1 MATQS
6 VEIVVP
12 DGLKPG
18 DNFEVEWGG
27 VNYSIAVPDGVRSGQ
42 ALTIE
47 LPALEETGAGSAPSQ
62 SETTSVEIVVPDG
75 LSAGDNFEVEWGGV
89 SYSIAVPDG
98 VCSGQSLTIELPSIV
113 PEEEQPSDTGA
124 PAPSLD
130 APKDDSKEED
140 KPLIPVE
147 GATGATWT
155 DIDSAIERLEQTCTE
170 KCTDKCPR
178 CDGYSFKP
186 GQRIEVYRTDGAMSP
201 GHIVGKGWE
210 GFDGPTYK
218 VQLDDGLCK
227 EAVPEE
233 DLSAEVCDVGELF

>member
-12 DGLKPG
+12 DGLRAG
-18 DNFEVEWGG
+18 DDFEVQWGG
-27 VNYSIAVPDGVRSGQ
+27 VGYSIAVPDGVSGGQ

-47 LPALEETGAGSAPSQ
+47 LPALEETGAGSASSQ
-62 SETTSVEIVVPDG
+62 SATASVEIVVPDG
-75 LSAGDNFEVEWGGV
+75 LAAGDNFEVEWGGV

-98 VCSGQSLTIELPSIV
+98 VSGGQALTIELPSID
-113 PEEEQPSDTGA
+113 PAAEPSEPADTGA
-124 PAPSLD
+124 PSVD
-130 APKDDSKEED
+130 ATKGDSKEGQ
-140 KPLIPVE
+140 PMIPVE

-155 DIDSAIERLEQTCTE
+155 DIDCAIERLEQTCTE
-170 KCTDKCPR
+170 RCTDKCPR
-178 CDGYSFKP
+178 CDGYGFKP

-227 EAVPEE
+227 EAVPED